1 MIERITRKLRK
12 GCREPLWQFI
22 AIGSAI
28 FLLYREVAPKD
39 HCIPISQ
46 AHVEGLRQD
55 HLRRTGL
62 PPTPEEESAL
72 IERLFQDE
80 VLLREALR
88 IGLDQGDPIVRRRLL
103 QKMGFLMENLNPVP
117 EPTEAELQEH
127 FQRHGQR
134 FAQEGRISLVHVFLA
149 SNRSGAAPAE
159 TEAQSVL
166 DKLSAGT
173 DPGDLGDPFIHGS
186 RFVQR
191 TDKEMAAI
199 FGSSFADSLKDL
211 QEGVWCGPMES
222 SYGFHLVRITSRTEA
237 REPTFAE
244 VRPQVQKSLKA
255 VKRERAKRAAIQR
268 LSDRYEI
275 RLEER
280 DSRKEAV
287 VLKRGANPSG

>member
-1 MIERITRKLRK
+1 MIERITRKLRR

-22 AIGSAI
+22 AIGSVI

-39 HCIPISQ
+39 HRITISR

-55 HLRRTGL
+55 HLRRTGF

-117 EPTEAELQEH
+117 EPTEAELREH
-127 FQRHGQR
+127 FQRHGEH
-134 FAQEGRISLVHVFLA
+134 FAQEGRTSLVHVFLVPD
-149 SNRSGAAPAE
+149 RSGAAPA
-159 TEAQSVL
+159 TGAQRIL
-166 DKLSAGT
+166 DKLSAGM

-186 RFVQR
+186 RFVKR
-191 TDKEMAAI
+191 TDKELAAI
-199 FGSSFADSLKDL
+199 FGTSFAAGLKGL
-211 QEGVWCGPMES
+211 QEGAWCGPMES
-222 SYGFHLVRITSRTEA
+222 NYGFHLVRITSRTEA
-237 REPTFAE
+237 REPTLAE
-244 VRPQVQKSLKA
+244 VRPRVQEHLKA
-255 VKRERAKRAAIQR
+255 MKREEATRAAIQR
-268 LSDRYEI
+268 LSDQYEI
-275 RLEER
+275 RLEEG
-280 DSRKEAV
+280 DSRKGTI

>member
-12 GCREPLWQFI
+12 GSREPLWQFI
-22 AIGSAI
+22 AIGFVI
-28 FLLYREVAPKD
+28 FLFYREVAPKD
-39 HCIPISQ
+39 RCIPISR

-103 QKMGFLMENLNPVP
+103 QKMGFLIENLNPVP

-127 FQRHGQR
+127 FQKHGER
-134 FAQEGRISLVHVFLA
+134 FAQEGRISLIHVFLA
-149 SNRSGAAPAE
+149 SNRSGTAPA
-159 TEAQSVL
+159 TEAQCVL

-186 RFVQR
+186 RFVQK
-191 TDKEMAAI
+191 TDKELAAI

-211 QEGVWCGPMES
+211 QKGVWCGPLES

-244 VRPQVQKSLKA
+244 VRPQVQKSLTA
-255 VKRERAKRAAIQR
+255 AKRERAKQAAIHR
-268 LSDRYEI
+268 MSNRYEI
-275 RLEER
+275 RLEEG

-287 VLKRGANPSG
+287 VLKRGANPSS

>member
-28 FLLYREVAPKD
+28 FLLYTEVAPKD
-39 HCIPISQ
+39 HRITISQ

-55 HLRRTGL
+55 HLRRTGF

-103 QKMGFLMENLNPVP
+103 QKMGFLVENLNPVP
-117 EPTEAELQEH
+117 EPTEAELREH
-127 FQRHGQR
+127 FQRHGER
-134 FAQEGRISLVHVFLA
+134 FAQEGRVSLVHIFLVPD
-149 SNRSGAAPAE
+149 RSGAAPA
-159 TEAQSVL
+159 TEAQRIL
-166 DKLSAGT
+166 DKLSAGM

-191 TDKEMAAI
+191 TDMELAAI
-199 FGSSFADSLKDL
+199 FGTSFAAGLKDL

-222 SYGFHLVRITSRTEA
+222 SYGFHLVRITSRTEP
-237 REPTFAE
+237 RKPTFAE
-244 VRPQVQKSLKA
+244 VRPQVLQRLKA
-255 VKRERAKRAAIQR
+255 IRQEEATRAAIRR

-275 RLEER
+275 RLEEGVR
-280 DSRKEAV
+280 RKEAIV
-287 VLKRGANPSG
+287 FNRGANPSS

>member
-39 HCIPISQ
+39 HRITISQ

-55 HLRRTGL
+55 HLRRTGF

-103 QKMGFLMENLNPVP
+103 QKMGFLVENLNPVP
-117 EPTEAELQEH
+117 EPTEAELREH
-127 FQRHGQR
+127 FQRHGER
-134 FAQEGRISLVHVFLA
+134 FAQEGRISLIHVFLA
-149 SNRSGAAPAE
+149 PDRSGAAPA
-159 TEAQSVL
+159 TEAQHIL
-166 DKLSAGT
+166 DKLSAGM

-186 RFVQR
+186 RFVRR
-191 TDKEMAAI
+191 TGKELAAI
-199 FGSSFADSLKDL
+199 FGTSFADSLKDL
-211 QEGVWCGPMES
+211 QEGAWCGPIES

-237 REPTFAE
+237 REPTLAE
-244 VRPQVQKSLKA
+244 VRPQVLEHLKTM
-255 VKRERAKRAAIQR
+255 KREEATRAAIRR

-275 RLEER
+275 RLEQG
-280 DSRKEAV
+280 DSRKEAI
-287 VLKRGANPSG
+287 VLKRGANPSEL

>member
-1 MIERITRKLRK
+1 MIERITRRLRK

-39 HCIPISQ
+39 HRIPISR

-62 PPTPEEESAL
+62 PPTPKEESAL

-127 FQRHGQR
+127 FQRHGDR

-149 SNRSGAAPAE
+149 SDRSGATPA
-159 TEAQSVL
+159 TEAQCVL

-186 RFVQR
+186 RFVGR
-191 TDKEMAAI
+191 TEKELAAI
-199 FGSSFADSLKDL
+199 FGSSFAHKLMDL
-211 QEGVWCGPMES
+211 EEGAWCGPIES
-222 SYGFHLVRITSRTEA
+222 SYGFHLVRITSKTEA
-237 REPTFAE
+237 REPTLGE
-244 VRPQVQKSLKA
+244 VRPQVQEHLRA
-255 VKRERAKRAAIQR
+255 MKRERATRAAIQR

-275 RLEER
+275 RLEEG

-287 VLKRGANPSG
+287 VLKRRANPSG